1 MANALSHDRGGANRG
16 RQEGTHLTLWM
27 LKNVCMENNQSAV
40 WKAKKKVSFAS
51 LRLMSLSFHHQAER
65 SRWSSTPSSQSWTG
79 TLCWDK
85 KPSLSLTWSQRKTP
99 ATLTVSPSG
108 CVRLSGF
115 TSCINIGLVDCA
127 KRCLWSSSS
136 EKCTFYAQPAAHI
149 FNLPLPP
156 PARSD
161 RYHHINTYDEDDT
174 NDDEP
179 VEIRQFSSCSPRFS
193 KVWLLCLSPFI
204 FPPPVIPLVL
214 SPYFSLRFHLLFFFS
229 LGFGSVFDWMDE
241 KRERRA
247 EELRLNFESQ
257 IQFPTFPPNF
267 TFLFSRLLGL
277 PPLRSSPQSLLQSVL
292 SCLGEEALHNRLKD
306 PTACEFSL
314 RCCSGE
320 LLKDHSSALRPN
332 EVHPESTFSLSYCFS
347 IFIWW
352 INLCHQ

>member
-16 RQEGTHLTLWM
+16 RQEGTHVTLWM
-27 LKNVCMENNQSAV
+27 LKKMSA
-40 WKAKKKVSFAS
+40 WKTTKVLCEKQKKKVSFAS

-156 PARSD
+156 PARAD

-214 SPYFSLRFHLLFFFS
+214 SPYFSLRFHLLFFFFS
-229 LGFGSVFDWMDE
+229 GIWVCVWLDRWETGTLSRGAP
-241 KRERRA
+241 A
-247 EELRLNFESQ
+247 ELWVSTPIPNV
-257 IQFPTFPPNF
+257 PT
-267 TFLFSRLLGL
+267 
-277 PPLRSSPQSLLQSVL
+277 
-292 SCLGEEALHNRLKD
+292 
-306 PTACEFSL
+306 
-314 RCCSGE
+314 
-320 LLKDHSSALRPN
+320 
-332 EVHPESTFSLSYCFS
+332 
-347 IFIWW
+347 
-352 INLCHQ
+352 